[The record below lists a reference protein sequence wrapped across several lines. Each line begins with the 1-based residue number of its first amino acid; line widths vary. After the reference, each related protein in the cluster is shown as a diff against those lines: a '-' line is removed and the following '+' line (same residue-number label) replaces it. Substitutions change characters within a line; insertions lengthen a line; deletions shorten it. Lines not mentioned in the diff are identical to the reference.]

1 MGKKLL
7 IFLIFIS
14 FYACSQKVEKIGT
27 VPPSPPPVEL
37 NKKESN
43 LEEEKIIKR
52 AEEIFAEGLNEIEKG
67 HLLKARN
74 LFDSAIDAFL
84 QSPIPL
90 KDSPNLSRAFEEML
104 NKIHEV
110 EMKSISE
117 GDGFVEQ
124 TTEVSFIDELE
135 SIETFPLPPEKAKE
149 LMEKVK
155 AEMAGRI
162 FSIPVE
168 INDRVLAFI
177 ELFKGER
184 RERFERALINSG
196 KFIGKIK
203 EIFKE
208 EDVPED
214 LAYLPLIESEF
225 KTRAKS
231 RANAKGIWQFVD
243 RTGKLY
249 SLNYNWWVDEKY
261 DFIKATR
268 AAARHL
274 KDLYN
279 RYNDWYLALAAYNAG
294 AGKID
299 RAIQKTGKADFWE
312 IAKTKYIKTE
322 TKNYVPAFLASLIIA
337 RNPQEHGFDIV
348 PAPELKWEVCKI
360 PSPTDLRI
368 IAECAETTLQE
379 IQELNPELRRLTT
392 PGNVPFYEIRLPEGK
407 AEIFNQNFAKI
418 PQDKR
423 VFWRWHIVKKGET
436 LSSIAR
442 KYGVSVHVLKE
453 VNSLTSTRI
462 RPGLNLLIPSRRDI
476 EYSRE
481 RIVHVVRKGENLYR
495 IAMKYN
501 TSVEKIKEWN
511 NLKDNLISPGKKLVI
526 YIQ

>member
-1 MGKKLL
+1 MGKKILA
-7 IFLIFIS
+7 FLIIIS
-14 FYACSQKVEKIGT
+14 FYSCTQKVQQVKIN
-27 VPPSPPPVEL
+27 PPPVQSL
-37 NKKESN
+37 KKEKEINS
-43 LEEEKIIKR
+43 EEEKIIKK
-52 AEEIFAEGLNEIEKG
+52 AEEIFVEGVNEIEKG
-67 HLLKARN
+67 HLLKARSF
-74 LFDSAIDAFL
+74 FDSAIDAFL

-90 KDSPNLSRAFEEML
+90 NESPTLSKAFESIVSR
-104 NKIHEV
+104 IHEI

-124 TTEVSFIDELE
+124 QTEVSFIDELE
-135 SIETFPLPPEKAKE
+135 NVETFPLPPEKAKE

-155 AEMAGRI
+155 AEMAGRL
-162 FSIPVE
+162 FSIPVVV
-168 INDRVLAFI
+168 NDKVLSFI

-184 RERFERALINSG
+184 REKFERALINSG
-196 KFIGKIK
+196 KFIGRIK

-208 EDVPED
+208 ENIPED

-225 KTRAKS
+225 KVKARS

-249 SLNYNWWVDEKY
+249 SLNYNWWIDEKY
-261 DFIKATR
+261 DFIKATK
-268 AAARHL
+268 AAAKHL
-274 KDLYN
+274 KDLYE
-279 RYNDWYLALAAYNAG
+279 RYKDWYLALAAYNAG

-299 RAIQKTGKADFWE
+299 RAVQKTGKMDFWE

-337 RNPQEHGFDIV
+337 KNPQEHGFDIV
-348 PAPELKWEVCKI
+348 PAQELKWEVYTV

-392 PGNVPFYEIRLPEGK
+392 PGNVPYYEIRLPAGK
-407 AEIFNQNFAKI
+407 GEIFSQNFAKI

-423 VFWRWHIVKKGET
+423 VFWRWHMVMKGET

-442 KYGVSVHVLKE
+442 KYGISVHVLKE

-462 RPGLNLLIPSRRDI
+462 KPGLNLLIPSRRDI
-476 EYSRE
+476 GSSTE

-511 NLKDNLISPGKKLVI
+511 NLKDNLISPGKKLII

>member
-1 MGKKLL
+1 MGKKFLL
-7 IFLIFIS
+7 FLIVIFFIT
-14 FYACSQKVEKIGT
+14 CSQKIEEVKVTPTPQLKEK
-27 VPPSPPPVEL
+27 E
-37 NKKESN
+37 ESQI
-43 LEEEKIIKR
+43 LSDEEKIIKR
-52 AEEIFAEGLNEIEKG
+52 AEELFKEGVVEIEKG

-74 LFDSAIDAFL
+74 FFDSAIDAFL
-84 QSPIPL
+84 TSPVSMN
-90 KDSPNLSRAFEEML
+90 KSSNLRKVYEEL
-104 NKIHEV
+104 LSKIYEI
-110 EMKSISE
+110 EMRSISE

-124 TTEVSFIDELE
+124 GTEISFIDELE
-135 SIETFPLPPEKAKE
+135 NIETFPLPPEKAKE
-149 LMEKVK
+149 LMEIVK
-155 AEMAGRI
+155 AEMSGRI

-168 INDRVLAFI
+168 LNDKVLSFI

-184 RERFERALINSG
+184 RDKFEKALINSG

-208 EDVPED
+208 EDVPDD

-225 KTRAKS
+225 KIKAKS
-231 RANAKGIWQFVD
+231 RARAKGIWQFID
-243 RTGKLY
+243 GTGKLY
-249 SLNYNWWVDEKY
+249 SLDYNWWFDEKY
-261 DFIKATR
+261 DFLKSTR

-299 RAIQKTGKADFWE
+299 RAVAKTGKADFWE
-312 IAKTKYIKTE
+312 ISKTKYIKAE

-337 RNPQEHGFDIV
+337 KNFAEHGFDIV
-348 PAPELKWEVCKI
+348 PAQELQWEVCRI

-392 PGNVPFYEIRLPEGK
+392 PGNVPYYEIRLPAGK
-407 AEIFNQNFAKI
+407 GGIFKQNFAKI
-418 PQDKR
+418 PEDKR
-423 VFWRWHIVKKGET
+423 VFWRWHIVQKGET
-436 LSSIAR
+436 LSSIGR

-453 VNSLTSTRI
+453 VNSLTTSRI
-462 RPGLNLLIPSRRDI
+462 KPDMKLLIPSRRDV
-476 EYSRE
+476 SSSTE
-481 RIVHVVRKGENLYR
+481 RIVHVVTRGETLYR
-495 IAMKYN
+495 IALKYN

-511 NLKDNLISPGKKLVI
+511 NLKDNLISPGKRLVI